1 MLNNIKSL
9 LIILIYLLVVFIFHP
24 AVVTEASN
32 ETITGDDGAASLT
45 AMDEFMEKKVLLI
58 TLDKLL
64 LDDLLTS
71 GGPLLR
77 SILEES
83 AVSLMNVNTAG
94 LPGTEGGYATIG
106 AGARL
111 QGHWAVRLAF
121 NRKDSWQ
128 GSTAEA
134 LYRRHTGVQNLPP
147 GAVIHPY
154 WMNLVVL
161 NRKRPY
167 PAHVGAL
174 GETLRLY
181 GLSTAVLGNADT
193 DEPGR
198 QAVTMAMDSLGTVT
212 LGDVGSTLLRTNDY
226 FPFGLS
232 SDPAAYLEAMQG
244 IWEES
249 SLIVMEWGDSSRI
262 DAYRE
267 HLTEGRR
274 EQLLESSLENF
285 DQLLAGILPYLD
297 HNVLLILLSPSPP
310 KDVTGNEQ
318 RMTPLVVYEPSRR
331 EGGLIRSGTTRR
343 PGIIANI
350 DIAPTVL
357 KHLGLEAPF
366 FLWGAPLESVPASGH
381 LLTLR
386 EISTHTVR
394 VYQQR
399 PSVIRGF
406 ILSLIITSLLG
417 VLSVITRFKFLYPLR
432 YFHCV
437 LLNFPAVLLVAAAF
451 PPFPAA
457 DIRHSIFWL
466 FLIALPLTIP
476 ALLLMHRSLTA
487 CFAYSGLIICT
498 LLIFDLWQGGALNSR
513 SLLGYD
519 PIGGARFYGLGNEYM
534 GVLIGSFVL
543 GAISLF
549 SLPILP
555 MQREIPGL
563 TILKGCFFGAAS
575 LLLVFIMASPIY
587 GANFGGAVTA
597 GFALAVALGGMLYL
611 PGEKGIRLEALCL
624 AKGKKGQ
631 NRDIKEKGR
640 GWFYPPRL
648 AITGLLVLFITTTA
662 LFVYFL
668 NAPGGGDHVS
678 HLGRTWELVRSDG
691 LVELKNVA
699 VRKMEMNFKLI
710 RYSLWSRVLLGFI
723 ALLAILYYYPVGL
736 MRSIFRR
743 EPFFKAIL
751 GATILG
757 SVVAFCLNDSGVVAA
772 ATIMLYGGLPLFML
786 SMREVFS

>member
-1 MLNNIKSL
+1 MLNNKRVLVIVLIFL
-9 LIILIYLLVVFIFHP
+9 LAGAVFSP
-24 AVVTEASN
+24 AVVTEALN
-32 ETITGDDGAASLT
+32 ETTTGNDGAAHLVS
-45 AMDEFMEKKVLLI
+45 MDEFRKKKVLLI
-58 TLDKLL
+58 TLDKML
-64 LDDLLTS
+64 LDDLLTC
-71 GGPLLR
+71 GGPLLH

-111 QGHWAVRLAF
+111 QGHWAARLAF
-121 NRKDSWQ
+121 NRGDSWQ

-134 LYRRHTGVQNLPP
+134 LYRRHTGVQNIPP

-174 GETLRLY
+174 GETLRLN
-181 GLSTAVLGNADT
+181 GLSAAVLGNADT

-198 QAVTMAMDSLGTVT
+198 QAVTIAMDSLGSVH
-212 LGDVGSTLLRTNDY
+212 LGDVGSTLLRKNDY

-267 HLTEGRR
+267 HLPEGRR
-274 EQLLESSLENF
+274 EQLLKSSLGEF
-285 DQLLAGILPYLD
+285 DQLLAGILAYLD
-297 HNVLLILLSPSPP
+297 HNVLFVLLSPSPP
-310 KDVTGNEQ
+310 QGGTVNGQ

-331 EGGLIRSGTTRR
+331 EGGLIRSSTTRR
-343 PGIIANI
+343 PGIVANI

-366 FLWGAPLESVPASGH
+366 FLWGAPLELIPAPGH
-381 LLTLR
+381 LETLR
-386 EISTHTVR
+386 EISTHTAR
-394 VYQQR
+394 VYQLR
-399 PSVIRGF
+399 PFVIRGF

-417 VLSVITRFKFLYPLR
+417 VLAVMTRLKAFYPLR
-432 YFHCV
+432 YLHCV
-437 LLNFPAVLLVAAAF
+437 LLNFPAVLLLAAAF
-451 PPFPAA
+451 PQFPAA
-457 DIRHSIFWL
+457 DIRHSIFLL
-466 FLIALPLTIP
+466 FFIALPLIIP
-476 ALLLMHRSLTA
+476 ALLLMRRNLTA
-487 CFAYSGLIICT
+487 CFAYSGLLICAM
-498 LLIFDLWQGGALNSR
+498 LIFDLWQGGVLISR

-519 PIGGARFYGLGNEYM
+519 PISGARFYGLGNEYM
-534 GVLIGSFVL
+534 GVLVGSFIL

-549 SLPILP
+549 SLPAP
-555 MQREIPGL
+555 PGQRVIPGL
-563 TILKGCFFGAAS
+563 NILKGCFFGAVS
-575 LLLVFIMASPIY
+575 LLLVFMLASPVY

-597 GFALAVALGGMLYL
+597 GFALAVALGGLLLL
-611 PGEKGIRLEALCL
+611 PRGKKISIKAFCQAQEKKGHNTDIEEKG
-624 AKGKKGQ
+624 G
-631 NRDIKEKGR
+631 

-648 AITGLLVLFITTTA
+648 AITGLLVLFITITA

-691 LVELKNVA
+691 LSELRNV
-699 VRKMEMNFKLI
+699 VLRKMEMNFKLI

-723 ALLAILYYYPVGL
+723 ALLTILYYYPVGL
-736 MRSIFRR
+736 MSSIFKR
-743 EPFFKAIL
+743 EPYFKAIL
-751 GATILG
+751 GAAILG
-757 SVVAFCLNDSGVVAA
+757 SFVAFCLNDSGVVAA